1 MTEVTC
7 FAGRRTV
14 MADILLRLE
23 NVSKVFKSKGTEFK
37 AVDDVSFVME
47 KGENLAVIGES
58 GSGKSTV
65 ARLITGIHTLSSGKV
80 FFEGRDISE
89 LSKKERKEQYKSVQM
104 VFQNAVSSFNPR
116 RRIGTSLEEILINL
130 CGEKKSGT
138 REHAA
143 ELLKSVGLKEAYLDK
158 YPHEISGGE
167 CQRAAIARAMSVNPK
182 LLICDEATSAL
193 DVSAQAQIIELLGEL
208 RSAHEMSVLFISH
221 DLPLVSGISD
231 RVIIMDSGKIVEEGV
246 TKDVITSPKS
256 EQTKKLIEA
265 VL

>member
-1 MTEVTC
+1 
-7 FAGRRTV
+7 
-14 MADILLRLE
+14 MADILLKLE
-23 NVSKVFKSKGTEFK
+23 NVSKAFGSKGSEFK
-37 AVDDVSFVME
+37 AVDDVSFDLM

-58 GSGKSTV
+58 GSGKSTI

-80 FFEGRDISE
+80 FFEGKDISE
-89 LSKKERKEQYKSVQM
+89 LSKKERKEHYKSVQM

-130 CGEKKSGT
+130 CGEKGSGT

-208 RSAHEMSVLFISH
+208 RRAHSMSVLFISH

-231 RVIIMDSGKIVEEGV
+231 RVIIMDGGKIVEEGV